1 MGRGWLDSTTKQ
13 RSVNKVD
20 AITQMVA
27 YPDQIFNDTYLEDLY
42 AEVNG
47 RDFMI
52 LNYHMYCVQLINVA
66 METGLINHAS
76 LLLFLS

>member
-1 MGRGWLDSTTKQ
+1 M
-13 RSVNKVD
+13 NKVD

-42 AEVNG
+42 AEVSC

-52 LNYHMYCVQLINVA
+52 SNYHVF
-66 METGLINHAS
+66 S
-76 LLLFLS
+76 